1 MERKKL
7 RLVLFE
13 ACNRNCEG
21 CCNKDW
27 DLASLPECTDYT
39 PYREILLTGGEPML
53 NPELVVQA
61 IREIREQTD
70 APIILYTADLTQQLW
85 LFLIS
90 GLIDGLTV
98 TLHEAADVPLFYDFD
113 SRFLP
118 SAKLK
123 QRLRLNV
130 FKEAGAVTAKPHWKV
145 KPNIEWI
152 RNCPLPDGEV
162 LMRYKKK
169 ENEE

>member
-7 RLVLFE
+7 RLLLFE
-13 ACNRNCEG
+13 TCNRSCEG

-27 DLASLPECTDYT
+27 DLTSLPICTDYS
-39 PYREILLTGGEPML
+39 PYREILLTGGEPL
-53 NPELVVQA
+53 LQPELVVQA

-70 APIILYTADLTQQLW
+70 APIILYTADLTQPLW

-98 TLHEAADVPLFYDFD
+98 TLHTAEDVPLFTDFD
-113 SRFLP
+113 KRFLP
-118 SAKLK
+118 SDKLK

-130 FKEAGAVTAKPHWKV
+130 FKEAGTVTAKPHWKV
-145 KPNIEWI
+145 KPNMEWI
-152 RNCPLPDGEV
+152 KDCPLPEGEV
-162 LMRYKKK
+162 FMRYKQKG
-169 ENEE
+169 E